1 MSEEEVGVGVVLRL
15 VGRGLWY
22 ALLSAILAVVFV
34 YNALLLTVVVGS
46 VSAEPVALGFGLEA
60 ALVVVGLSPPGQSV
74 LAWLAGC
81 RPPTSAQRAYLTGVL
96 SAVRARTGYQ
106 RRIVV
111 HVIRV
116 RPVNA
121 LALGTRHVA
130 VTEGWFGLPR
140 DEQEAILAHELGHLR
155 GGHSVMAGGMSLMST
170 AGNALGWIATWVGL
184 GILVGGALTRGR
196 RQAKGAGLALLVLGF
211 ALAATCMTLTV
222 WAMWAV
228 YSRQSEYE
236 ADAFASRHG
245 YRRALASALARISP
259 PRFTG
264 RSLTNTV
271 WASHPATWRRLRRLE
286 RPQRAPRVDVGASA
300 APGSPEGIRRF

>member
-1 MSEEEVGVGVVLRL
+1 MGVAVRFI
-15 VGRGLWY
+15 GRVLWY
-22 ALLSAILAVVFV
+22 TLLAAILALVFV
-34 YNALLLTVVVGS
+34 YNAVLLTLVAGS
-46 VSAEPVALGFGLEA
+46 ISAEPVALGFGLEA

-106 RRIVV
+106 RRLVV

-116 RPVNA
+116 RAVNA

-155 GGHSVMAGGMSLMST
+155 GGHSVLAGGLSLMST
-170 AGNALGWIATWVGL
+170 AGNALGWLATWVGL
-184 GILVGGALTRGR
+184 GIVVGGALTRGR
-196 RQAKGAGLALLVLGF
+196 RRGQGAGLALLVLGF

-222 WAMWAV
+222 WTMWAV
-228 YSRQSEYE
+228 YSRQSEYD
-236 ADAFASRHG
+236 ADAFASQHG

-264 RSLTNTV
+264 RGLTNTV

-286 RPQRAPRVDVGASA
+286 TPHRAPRLGVPPP
-300 APGSPEGIRRF
+300 APPQQTRRF

>member
-1 MSEEEVGVGVVLRL
+1 MVVRC
-15 VGRGLWY
+15 VGRVLWH
-22 ALLSAILAVVFV
+22 ALLAGILALVFV
-34 YNALLLTVVVGS
+34 YNALLLTFLAGA
-46 VSAEPVALGFGLEA
+46 VSAEPVVLGFGLEA
-60 ALVVVGLSPPGQSV
+60 ALVLIGLSPPGQSV

-81 RPPTSAQRAYLTGVL
+81 RPPTSAQRAYLTGML
-96 SAVRARTGYQ
+96 SDVRARTGYR
-106 RRIVV
+106 RRIVL

-121 LALGTRHVA
+121 FALGTRHVA
-130 VTEGWFGLPR
+130 VTQGWFGLAR

-155 GGHSVMAGGMSLMST
+155 GGHSVMTGGLSLMST
-170 AGNALGWIATWVGL
+170 AGNALGWLATWIGL
-184 GILVGGALTRGR
+184 GILVGGALSGGR
-196 RQAKGAGLALLVLGF
+196 RRGQGTGLALVALGF
-211 ALAATCMTLTV
+211 ALAAACMTLTV

-245 YRRALASALARISP
+245 YRLALASALARITP

-286 RPQRAPRVDVGASA
+286 QPQRPPRLGVPSPA
-300 APGSPEGIRRF
+300 ATGPPQRTRRF

>member
-1 MSEEEVGVGVVLRL
+1 MGVVVRF
-15 VGRGLWY
+15 VGRVLWY
-22 ALLSAILAVVFV
+22 VLLAAILALVFL
-34 YNALLLTVVVGS
+34 YNALILTVLAGS

-60 ALVVVGLSPPGQSV
+60 ALVAVGLSPPGQAV

-81 RPPTSAQRAYLTGVL
+81 RSPTRGQRAYLTGAL
-96 SAVRARTGYQ
+96 SAVRARTGYR

-111 HVIRV
+111 HVIRG
-116 RPVNA
+116 PSVNA
-121 LALGTRHVA
+121 LSLGTHHVA

-140 DEQEAILAHELGHLR
+140 DEQEAVLAHEVGHLR
-155 GGHSVMAGGMSLMST
+155 GGHSVVTGGMSLMST
-170 AGNALGWIATWVGL
+170 AGNALGWLATWIGL
-184 GILVGGALTRGR
+184 GILVGGALSGGR
-196 RQAKGAGLALLVLGF
+196 RRGQGAGLALLVLGF

-245 YRRALASALARISP
+245 YRLALASALARISR

-264 RSLTNTV
+264 RSLTNAV

-286 RPQRAPRVDVGASA
+286 QPHRPPPVDVYAPTAPAS
-300 APGSPEGIRRF
+300 PPRTRRF